1 MTSTNLALFDLDHT
15 LIPIDTDREWVDFLA
30 RNNLAGDPVAI
41 RQKNQELMDK
51 YTAGI
56 LKIEESAEFML
67 GFLKMH
73 SPYDLARFHEQFMC
87 EVVRPAIQASAID
100 LVRQHQQNGDLC
112 CIVTATNSFVT
123 APVARAFGIE
133 HLIGTLPEY
142 INGRFTGRVSGIPS
156 YQAGKVTRVNMWLE
170 SMGKKMDDFT
180 ETYFYSDSQNDL
192 PLLEIVSN
200 PVATNPNESL
210 RKMAHENG
218 WPILD
223 LFALK

>member
-1 MTSTNLALFDLDHT
+1 MTATNLALFDLDHT
-15 LIPIDTDREWVDFLA
+15 LLPIDTDREWVDFLA
-30 RNNLAGDPVAI
+30 RNNLAGDPEAI
-41 RQKNQELMDK
+41 QKKNHELMEK

-87 EVVRPAIQASAID
+87 EVVRPAIHPSAID
-100 LVRQHQQNGDLC
+100 LVRRHHENGDLC

-123 APVARAFGIE
+123 TPVARAFGIE

-142 INGRFTGRVSGIPS
+142 VNGRFTGRVEGVPS
-156 YQAGKVTRVNMWLE
+156 YKEGKVTRVNMWL
-170 SMGKKMDDFT
+170 SAMGKKLGDFT
-180 ETYFYSDSQNDL
+180 ESYFYSDSQNDL

-200 PVATNPNESL
+200 PVATNPNEVL
-210 RKMAHENG
+210 RKTANDKG
-218 WPILD
+218 WPVID

>member
-15 LIPIDTDREWVDFLA
+15 LLPIDTDREWVDFLA
-30 RNNLAGDPVAI
+30 RNNLAGDPEAI
-41 RQKNQELMDK
+41 RKKNQELMDK

-73 SPYDLARFHEQFMC
+73 SPYELAHFHEKFMC

-112 CIVTATNSFVT
+112 CIVTATNTFVT

-142 INGRFTGRVSGIPS
+142 VNGRFTGRVQGLPS
-156 YQAGKVTRVNMWLE
+156 YQEGKVTRVNMWL
-170 SMGKKMDDFT
+170 SAMGKQLGDFA

-192 PLLEIVSN
+192 PLLEIVSH

-210 RKMAHENG
+210 RKTAHENG
-218 WPILD
+218 WPVLD